1 MREVELS
8 LERLREINEEIN
20 KVKAVQ
26 TYLIEWCVEHV
37 KERPIST
44 IVSKPAVYNSVEFRG
59 IMFEFREPQN
69 AMMFKLR
76 WA

>member
-8 LERLREINEEIN
+8 LARLREINEEIN

-26 TYLIEWCVEHV
+26 TYLVEWAVEHV

-44 IVSKPAVYNSVEFRG
+44 VVSKPGVHNNVEFVG